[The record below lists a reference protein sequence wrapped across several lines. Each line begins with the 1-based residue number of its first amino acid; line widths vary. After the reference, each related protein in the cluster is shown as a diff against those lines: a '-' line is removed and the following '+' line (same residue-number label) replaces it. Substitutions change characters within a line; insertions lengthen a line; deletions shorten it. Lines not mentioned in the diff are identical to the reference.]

1 MTKPV
6 DIRPGEA
13 HHVHMT
19 PTHTYDNAN
28 LNRLFGIL
36 DQLET
41 ETDAAT
47 RADLVAAATRLAAAD
62 DECAEE
68 WVAAR

>member
-1 MTKPV
+1 MTV
-6 DIRPGEA
+6 DIRHRWA

-19 PTHTYDNAN
+19 PTHTYANAN

-41 ETDAAT
+41 ATDAAT
-47 RADLVAAATRLAAAD
+47 RAGLVAAATRLATAD